1 MKTLIDKTKM
11 KELQGK
17 GYFTYIAAL
26 ISVFVLPI
34 HVKYLPPFMILWVIC
49 WIFENYKQLNKL
61 WDTGSSNKTLF
72 GIFIAFYLWQAV
84 SLFYSV
90 DLRLGYG
97 NLFSR
102 LSLILFP
109 LVLTFP
115 GEMIKQNIIKL
126 LRVFAVGAFL
136 FMLFCFANAL
146 YTSVNFQDGNLAFNF
161 HPKEYPWQNY
171 FFWNL
176 LVISRHPSYISM
188 YLVLAAIVC
197 FESWFDTAL
206 KTSEKIFWL
215 MVGGFLLI
223 AQYFVSS
230 KVGIIISLFLVPVYF
245 LIKFRELGRYRFAW
259 IWFVLIL
266 VAVSPIILK
275 NQRIDYL
282 YGSVLNKQI
291 DYVRKQDPRILIW
304 KSAIKLAGKNLL
316 FGQGIGDA
324 RTELSKEYER
334 IGEFEMAK
342 EKLNAHDQFLEVLLE
357 NGIIGLILFLSIF
370 VYMTYL
376 ALSRRNILLA
386 AFIIMMIIF
395 FMFESMLNRL
405 AGVTFFA
412 LFSFLLLY
420 LKPSVTSFAHI
431 KQE

>member
-1 MKTLIDKTKM
+1 MKTLIDKAEIKR
-11 KELQGK
+11 LQEK

-26 ISVFVLPI
+26 ISVFVLAI

-49 WIFENYKQLNKL
+49 WIFENYKQFNRLR
-61 WDTGSSNKTLF
+61 DVGSSNKVLF

-84 SLFYSV
+84 SLFYST
-90 DLRLGYG
+90 DFRTGYG

-102 LSLILFP
+102 LSLLLFP

-126 LRVFAVGAFL
+126 LRVFAAGAFL
-136 FMLFCFANAL
+136 FMLFCFSYAL
-146 YTSVNFQDGNLAFNF
+146 YTSVNFQDGSLVFNF
-161 HPKEYPWQNY
+161 HPKDFPWQNY

-176 LVISRHPSYISM
+176 LVISRHPTYISM
-188 YLVLAAIVC
+188 YLTLAMIIC

-206 KTSEKIFWL
+206 KTSGKIFWL
-215 MVGGFLLI
+215 MVGGFLFI
-223 AQYFVSS
+223 TQYFVSS
-230 KVGIIISLFLVPVYF
+230 KVGIFLNLFLTPLYF
-245 LIKFRELGRYRFAW
+245 LIKFKELKRYRFAW

-282 YGSVLNKQI
+282 YGSILNKQVG
-291 DYVRKQDPRILIW
+291 YFRKQDPRILIW
-304 KSAIKLAGKNLL
+304 KSAIILSGKNLL

-324 RTELSKEYER
+324 REELSREYER
-334 IGEFEMAK
+334 IGAFEMAK
-342 EKLNAHDQFLEVLLE
+342 ERLNAHNQFLEVLLE
-357 NGIIGLILFLSIF
+357 NGIIGLIIFLSIF
-370 VYMTYL
+370 VYMSYL
-376 ALSRRNILLA
+376 ALSRRNILLG
-386 AFIIMMIIF
+386 AFIIMMLIF

-412 LFSFLLLY
+412 LFSFLLL
-420 LKPSVTSFAHI
+420 HI
-431 KQE
+431 KRKID